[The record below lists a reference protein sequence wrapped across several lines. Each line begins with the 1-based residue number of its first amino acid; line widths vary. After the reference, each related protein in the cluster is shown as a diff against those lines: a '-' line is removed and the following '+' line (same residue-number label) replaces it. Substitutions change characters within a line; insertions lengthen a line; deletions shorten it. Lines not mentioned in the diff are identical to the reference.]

1 VSETADDADEVP
13 VVKDRIQDDH
23 VRQVA
28 AADPGIV
35 RDDRIARFQRLRREV
50 VLEDEPR
57 RTGQRPERTGTDW
70 SERPIASPSAV
81 MTAVEASAPSRI
93 EKEYANRSAASY
105 ISSAVAWSLFHSTC
119 VSARP
124 IGRRG
129 VVGLAHSS
137 MVMS

>member
-57 RTGQRPERTGTDW
+57 RTGQRPRKDGNGLVGEADR
-70 SERPIASPSAV
+70 IAV
-81 MTAVEASAPSRI
+81 GR
-93 EKEYANRSAASY
+93 
-105 ISSAVAWSLFHSTC
+105 HD
-119 VSARP
+119 
-124 IGRRG
+124 RRG
-129 VVGLAHSS
+129 GVGTLSDREGVRQPLGGVVHLVGGRLESVPQHLRLCPAESVVAVSS
-137 MVMS
+137 VSLIVRW